1 MRVSAVRNLNLG
13 KAKRLA
19 APSFSGA
26 KKAEVS
32 PEGANLKAK
41 NTSYVPRMLATIGI
55 GLAIL
60 WGTARIFKDKT
71 APLSYLWK

>member
-13 KAKRLA
+13 NSKKLNELN
-19 APSFSGA
+19 FSGA
-26 KKAEVS
+26 KKSNKA
-32 PEGANLKAK
+32 GANAPQEVKKA
-41 NTSYVPRMLATIGI
+41 SYLPRMLATIGI

-71 APLSYLWK
+71 APISYLWK